1 MHFLRKLL
9 ARRESENPLV
19 LVADMLSDP
28 EARMWQEALRREG
41 IVSLVKSPSG
51 LLGEMAYT
59 SQDFSLWTNASDAEQ
74 ARALIQ
80 GRGNPKDPRIR
91 HGANG

>member
-9 ARRESENPLV
+9 ARREPENPLV

-41 IVSLVKSPSG
+41 IVALVKSPSG

-80 GRGNPKDPRIR
+80 GRGNPQDPRVGR
-91 HGANG
+91 GASN